1 MTNYQDMFG
10 FVFFGLLVIANFAGM
25 LVIAHLLGRIA
36 TRPGDPVK
44 LEPFEC
50 GIPPDAPLPRRAG
63 VTFYMAG
70 LLLLVFDVEIVFLYP
85 WAAEFRS
92 LGVAAFLEMLVF
104 IGMLLAGYIYV
115 RGRGAFKW

>member
-1 MTNYQDMFG
+1 MESQN
-10 FVFFGLLVIANFAGM
+10 FFGLVFFALLVAGNFAGM
-25 LVIAHLLGRIA
+25 ILIAHLLGKVSSRA
-36 TRPGDPVK
+36 GDPAK

-50 GIPPDAPLPRRAG
+50 GYPPEAPLPPRAS

-92 LGVAAFLEMLVF
+92 LGVTGFVEMLVF
-104 IGMLLAGYIYV
+104 IGMLLAGYVYV
-115 RGRGAFKW
+115 RGRGAFRW